1 MMLSQKYID
10 HNNQTIL
17 WNTIKNIDLV
27 NEIFGGSLNAE
38 NMKVSWFKSIIESM
52 YESIPKTAAY
62 IPVLLN
68 EKNKETISFMVENL
82 KTMKNTKMN
91 KNTQA
96 IQTPIQNQIIG
107 KHAPTSIYSRNGSN
121 RSDAFLANFSE
132 RQKEYDNMIKKPA
145 PPNEDVFENKIEDTA
160 ISNMDELIKQHMKQR
175 EDELSMYAIPVP
187 PGTAIQSDATRI
199 QESFVKS
206 PDVGEK
212 KITWANDVLQAI
224 TELKT
229 EMAEIKALLVEMKNA
244 PKII

>member
-10 HNNQTIL
+10 HTNQTIL

-27 NEIFGGSLNAE
+27 NEVFGGSLNAE
-38 NMKVSWFKSIIESM
+38 NMKVSWFKSIIESV

-68 EKNKETISFMVENL
+68 EKNKETISCMVENL

-96 IQTPIQNQIIG
+96 IQPPIQTQIIG
-107 KHAPTSIYSRNGSN
+107 KHAPSSIYSRNGSN

-132 RQKEYDNMIKKPA
+132 RQKEYDNMIKKSA

-175 EDELSMYAIPVP
+175 EDELSMYALPVP
-187 PGTAIQSDATRI
+187 PATPSVLI
-199 QESFVKS
+199 DKPTSSSSGEVC
-206 PDVGEK
+206 GEK

-229 EMAEIKALLVEMKNA
+229 EMAEIKALLVEMKNT